1 MYKEFYGL
9 KEYPFHITPDPKF
22 LYWSQKHQ
30 DAFRHLMYGVQSRKG
45 LTMLTGEPGT
55 GKTALLNA
63 LIEELKGSQEKTNI
77 AFIVNSQIDANDLFR
92 FIFEEFSI
100 GKIANSKSEYIIEL
114 KNFLIKNYYNN
125 VSNLIIL
132 DEAQNFS
139 SLLLEEIRLL
149 SNIETEKEKLLQIVI
164 VGQPLL
170 IEKIN
175 YPDLYQLKQRL
186 GIIYNLVPLSNI
198 ETGVYIRKRLE
209 IAGAQLFSIFHEEA
223 IQEIYRSSNGIPR
236 IINIICDNAL
246 LFGFASRSKVIDK
259 HIIRNVTKN
268 IGISV
273 VKEVDVEK
281 RGIEGYQGLRD
292 EYGVELNLS
301 KLQNSPENHS
311 QNNNEVF
318 LERDIV
324 ADKIVISREKSFYEN
339 DTHLGNMHDI
349 LLKKYKFIGN
359 NDNSGN
365 VWEKLKKIASY
376 KYVVI
381 FILFVALILTLQ
393 ILLQNI

>member
-63 LIEELKGSQEKTNI
+63 LIEELKGSQEKINI
-77 AFIVNSQIDANDLFR
+77 AFIVNSQIDTNDLFR
-92 FIFEEFSI
+92 LIFEEFSI
-100 GKIANSKSEYIIEL
+100 NKIVNSKSEYIIEL
-114 KNFLIKNYYNN
+114 KNFIIQNHYNN
-125 VSNLIIL
+125 VNSLIIL

-149 SNIETEKEKLLQIVI
+149 SNIETEKEKLLQII
-164 VGQPLL
+164 IAGQPLL
-170 IEKIN
+170 IEKVN

-186 GIIYNLVPLSNI
+186 GIIYNLVPLSNM
-198 ETGVYIRKRLE
+198 ETGFYIRKRLE

-273 VKEVDVEK
+273 VKEFDVEEK
-281 RGIEGYQGLRD
+281 IVEISPRLRD
-292 EYGVELNLS
+292 EDGGGLNSS
-301 KLQNSPENHS
+301 KLRNSSENHGQNS
-311 QNNNEVF
+311 NEVF
-318 LERDIV
+318 VEKDIV
-324 ADKIVISREKSFYEN
+324 ADKIIISREKSFYEN
-339 DTHLGNMHDI
+339 DTQLGNLHDI
-349 LLKKYKFIGN
+349 LLKKYKFIGD
-359 NDNSGN
+359 NDDSGN
-365 VWEKLKKIASY
+365 VWEKLKKFVNN
-376 KYVVI
+376 KYTI
-381 FILFVALILTLQ
+381 ILILSSLLFLSLQ
-393 ILLQNI
+393 MILKKF